1 MSTTPNIVPSFL
13 GSVLPAAS
21 HPSVGERIVTT
32 LADLLPLLATD
43 TAIGMALVS
52 PAPATLTLPAL
63 SAIGAEPGLRV
74 IRIFDRLGQ
83 WGDNPFTVVASGTD
97 KIDGESSVTLSQP
110 FGCIILESRG
120 TYWHVDASGL
130 LGFGGM
136 GGGFGPDLLPTP
148 ATTDDDEFNGLTLS
162 SAWQLLG
169 ATVQVGDPQRGVS
182 IVGPNVVRQS
192 LSVRNGWFMFQP
204 DVAAY
209 YSKLLAT
216 SLTTGMVYVKFSMD
230 SNAGV
235 GPDVFALLLGQ
246 STAGNLDIDNAVSVS
261 LGRAVGSNTWTL
273 KAEKRVAAV
282 STTVYTAT
290 LDSFVQPFDR
300 MQIYRN
306 GTTFAFFVGSEAGG
320 FKALGSTTAALAPDR
335 MAFGGSATG
344 GPSPVFGLDYVR
356 RLDGVYP
363 TV

>member
-1 MSTTPNIVPSFL
+1 
-13 GSVLPAAS
+13 
-21 HPSVGERIVTT
+21 
-32 LADLLPLLATD
+32 
-43 TAIGMALVS
+43 MA
-52 PAPATLTLPAL
+52 
-63 SAIGAEPGLRV
+63 
-74 IRIFDRLGQ
+74 
-83 WGDNPFTVVASGTD
+83 W
-97 KIDGESSVTLSQP
+97 
-110 FGCIILESRG
+110 
-120 TYWHVDASGL
+120 
-130 LGFGGM
+130 

-148 ATTDDDEFNGLTLS
+148 ANADDDEFNGLTLS

-169 ATVQVGDPQRGVS
+169 ATVQAGDPQRGVT

-192 LSVRNGWFMFQP
+192 LSVRSGWFMFQP
-204 DVAAY
+204 DVGAY

-216 SLTTGMVYVKFSMD
+216 SLTTGMVYAKFSMD

-235 GPDVFALLLGQ
+235 GPDAFALLLGQ

-306 GTTFAFFVGSEAGG
+306 GTTFAF
-320 FKALGSTTAALAPDR
+320 LW
-335 MAFGGSATG
+335 
-344 GPSPVFGLDYVR
+344 VR
-356 RLDGVYP
+356 RRADSRRWDLRRLRSRP
-363 TV
+363 TGWRLVALPPVDPRRSLGWTTCAGSMASIPPSSHTPG

>member
-1 MSTTPNIVPSFL
+1 MGHESFT
-13 GSVLPAAS
+13 VAAS
-21 HPSVGERIVTT
+21 
-32 LADLLPLLATD
+32 
-43 TAIGMALVS
+43 
-52 PAPATLTLPAL
+52 
-63 SAIGAEPGLRV
+63 GA
-74 IRIFDRLGQ
+74 
-83 WGDNPFTVVASGTD
+83 D

-148 ATTDDDEFNGLTLS
+148 ANADDDEFNGLTLS

-169 ATVQVGDPQRGVS
+169 ATVQAGDPQRGVT

-192 LSVRNGWFMFQP
+192 LSVRSGWFMFQP
-204 DVAAY
+204 DVGAY

-216 SLTTGMVYVKFSMD
+216 SLTTGMVYAKFSMD

-235 GPDVFALLLGQ
+235 GPDAFALLLGQ

-261 LGRAVGSNTWTL
+261 LGRAVGEATHGPSRPEARCRGQHHGLHSN
-273 KAEKRVAAV
+273 ARQFCAAV
-282 STTVYTAT
+282 RPHANLS
-290 LDSFVQPFDR
+290 Q
-300 MQIYRN
+300 RN
-306 GTTFAFFVGSEAGG
+306 DIRVFVGSEAGG

-335 MAFGGSATG
+335 MAFGGFATG